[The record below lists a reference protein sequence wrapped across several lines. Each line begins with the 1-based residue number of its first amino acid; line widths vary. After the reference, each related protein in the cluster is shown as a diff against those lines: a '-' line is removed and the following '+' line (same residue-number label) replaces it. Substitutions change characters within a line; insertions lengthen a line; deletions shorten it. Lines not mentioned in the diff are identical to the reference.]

1 MSLLFFAKNVQSL
14 QKGAEMTTNNGKKI
28 HVKSYFRKDNT
39 KVKSHYRSVTNSSDY
54 SEETNDYEDY
64 SISPEAG
71 ALQGGVSM
79 AVFPQSEEEDE
90 NFASKMLGTFGQ
102 IIMNSSEIAEQG
114 VSIAEEIER
123 QTGFE
128 NNLSA
133 IQFKPQ
139 MDIVVTELK
148 KAQQASED
156 LQEQNLKQI
165 SNVKNKEEFR
175 QLSQTFAK
183 QKEVNSQ
190 TRNAINRVEYAIQNN
205 DYKTAA
211 AELKNYQK
219 LQNVLQYSVLSLAPI
234 RTLTLKVLK
243 SPAFEEIKMI
253 PSNVKQNLKE
263 FLRTGLHDTPEVEK
277 KAIDAGMI
285 IKKVFKGY
293 NDAFELWKA
302 AANQFKS
309 SNRYIQENGFL
320 VNRVSDLPPYL
331 QSYVRNKLQSQ
342 IGVREARGLL
352 LRADSSLSKDIAQSP
367 EIKNFIIKNARELA
381 QYQKIN
387 SSINFTGDNNL
398 HLSLG
403 HADILNAHFDS
414 QGNFNAII
422 ADTYDFNKN
431 DPDWKVEWAYNVQAN
446 NIIENFYVLC
456 IIIIP
461 KPDLIKIMTLE

>member
-1 MSLLFFAKNVQSL
+1 
-14 QKGAEMTTNNGKKI
+14 MTTNNGKKI

-263 FLRTGLHDTPEVEK
+263 FRRTGLHDTPEVEK

-446 NIIENFYVLC
+446 NKVENFYVLC
-456 IIIIP
+456 IIFIP
-461 KPDLIKIMTLE
+461 KPDLIKIMALE

>member
-1 MSLLFFAKNVQSL
+1 
-14 QKGAEMTTNNGKKI
+14 MTTNNGKKI

-39 KVKSHYRSVTNSSDY
+39 KVKSHYRSVPNSSDY

-263 FLRTGLHDTPEVEK
+263 FRRTGLHDTPEVEK

>member
-1 MSLLFFAKNVQSL
+1 
-14 QKGAEMTTNNGKKI
+14 MTTNNGKKI

-39 KVKSHYRSVTNSSDY
+39 KVKSHYRSVPNSSDY

-79 AVFPQSEEEDE
+79 SVFPQSEEEDE
-90 NFASKMLGTFGQ
+90 NFASKMLGTIGQ

-219 LQNVLQYSVLSLAPI
+219 LQNVLQYSVLALAPI

-263 FLRTGLHDTPEVEK
+263 FRRTGLHDTPEVEK

-387 SSINFTGDNNL
+387 SSINFTGDTNL

-422 ADTYDFNKN
+422 VDTYDFNKN

>member
-1 MSLLFFAKNVQSL
+1 
-14 QKGAEMTTNNGKKI
+14 MTTNNGKKI

-39 KVKSHYRSVTNSSDY
+39 KVKSHYRSVPNSSDY

-263 FLRTGLHDTPEVEK
+263 FRRTGLHDTPEVEK

-446 NIIENFYVLC
+446 NKVENFYVLC
-456 IIIIP
+456 IIFIP
-461 KPDLIKIMTLE
+461 KPDLIKIMALE

>member
-1 MSLLFFAKNVQSL
+1 
-14 QKGAEMTTNNGKKI
+14 MTTNNGKKI

-263 FLRTGLHDTPEVEK
+263 FRRTGLHDTPEVEK

-367 EIKNFIIKNARELA
+367 EIKNFIIKNAR
-381 QYQKIN
+381 
-387 SSINFTGDNNL
+387 
-398 HLSLG
+398 
-403 HADILNAHFDS
+403 
-414 QGNFNAII
+414 
-422 ADTYDFNKN
+422 
-431 DPDWKVEWAYNVQAN
+431 
-446 NIIENFYVLC
+446 
-456 IIIIP
+456 
-461 KPDLIKIMTLE
+461 

>member
-1 MSLLFFAKNVQSL
+1 
-14 QKGAEMTTNNGKKI
+14 MTTDNGKKI

-39 KVKSHYRSVTNSSDY
+39 KVKSHYRSVPNSSDY

-64 SISPEAG
+64 SITPVEG
-71 ALQGGVSM
+71 ALQGSVSM
-79 AVFPQSEEEDE
+79 AVFPQSEEEGE
-90 NFASKMLGTFGQ
+90 NFASKMLGTIGQ
-102 IIMNSSEIAEQG
+102 IIMDGSEIAEKG

-123 QTGFE
+123 QTGFQ

-133 IQFKPQ
+133 IQLKPQ
-139 MDIVVTELK
+139 MDFVVTELK

-165 SNVKNKEEFR
+165 SNVKNKEEFS

-190 TRNAINRVEYAIQNN
+190 TRNAINRAEYAIQNN
-205 DYKTAA
+205 DYKTAV

-219 LQNVLQYSVLSLAPI
+219 LQNVLRYSALALAPAGALTSQVLS
-234 RTLTLKVLK
+234 
-243 SPAFEEIKMI
+243 SPYFKEIKKL
-253 PSNVKQNLKE
+253 PTNVKQNLK
-263 FLRTGLHDTPEVEK
+263 LLRRTGLHSMPEVEK
-277 KAIDAGMI
+277 RAIDIGMI

-293 NDAFELWKA
+293 NDAFELWMA
-302 AANQFKS
+302 GAYQFKYS
-309 SNRYIQENGFL
+309 KRYIQENGFL

-331 QSYVRNKLQSQ
+331 QSYVRNKLQAQ

-387 SSINFTGDNNL
+387 SSINFTGDTNL

-431 DPDWKVEWAYNVQAN
+431 DSDWKIEWAYNVQAN
-446 NIIENFYVLC
+446 NNVENFYVLC
-456 IIIIP
+456 IIVIP
-461 KPDLIKIMTLE
+461 KPDLIKIITLG